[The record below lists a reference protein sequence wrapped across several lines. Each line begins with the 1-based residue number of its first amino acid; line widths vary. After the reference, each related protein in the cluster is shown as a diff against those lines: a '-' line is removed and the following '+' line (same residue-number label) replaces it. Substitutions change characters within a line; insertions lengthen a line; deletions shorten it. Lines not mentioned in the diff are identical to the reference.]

1 VICDADGTTVG
12 ERNYPRT
19 MPGHQRKTLLW
30 AGLYGVSLLV
40 IGLWP
45 SHVDQNF
52 NVVGLAPVQWFMHGF
67 DLTRSQ
73 TYDVV
78 EFSANVALFVPLGVF
93 AMTWSPRSR
102 WIHAVLLGLAVS
114 GAIEL
119 TQEVARPDRTA
130 SWTDVAA
137 NTTGASLGAA
147 LVLVWLWRRRE
158 SAGT

>member
-1 VICDADGTTVG
+1 
-12 ERNYPRT
+12 

-30 AGLYGVSLLV
+30 AGLYGVALLV

-52 NVVGLAPVQWFMHGF
+52 TVVGWEPVRWLMHRFG
-67 DLTRSQ
+67 LTRNE
-73 TYDVV
+73 TYDFV
-78 EFSANVALFVPLGVF
+78 EFMANVALFVPLGVF

-137 NTTGASLGAA
+137 NTTGAALGAA
-147 LVLVWLWRRRE
+147 FVLVWLWRRRG
-158 SAGT
+158 SPGA

>member
-1 VICDADGTTVG
+1 
-12 ERNYPRT
+12 

-30 AGLYGVSLLV
+30 AGLYGVTLLV

-52 NVVGLAPVQWFMHGF
+52 NVVGWEPVQWFMHGF
-67 DLTRSQ
+67 DLTRSE

-78 EFSANVALFVPLGVF
+78 EFMANVALFVPLGVF

-137 NTTGASLGAA
+137 NTTGAALGAA
-147 LVLVWLWRRRE
+147 FVLVWLWRRRM
-158 SAGT
+158 SPGA

>member
-1 VICDADGTTVG
+1 MAARRGGYD
-12 ERNYPRT
+12 RT
-19 MPGHQRKTLLW
+19 MPAHQRKTLLW
-30 AGLYGVSLLV
+30 AGLYGVTLLV

-52 NVVGLAPVQWFMHGF
+52 DVTQWEPVQWFMHGF
-67 DLTRSQ
+67 GLTRSE

-102 WIHAVLLGLAVS
+102 WIHAAFLGLAVS

-119 TQEVARPDRTA
+119 IQEVARPDRTA
-130 SWTDVAA
+130 SWVDVVA
-137 NTTGASLGAA
+137 NTTGAALGAA

-158 SAGT
+158 LRRS